1 MCILDIYFTTKE
13 MSESCRQIFLYL
25 ISVSID
31 LCLQMIP
38 KVAEQPERYSLIAL
52 PEPFIV
58 PGGRFREIYYW
69 YVNLSTYIH
78 NQYRIYDLPV

>member
-1 MCILDIYFTTKE
+1 MF
-13 MSESCRQIFLYL
+13 FLYL
-25 ISVSID
+25 ISVSIE

-38 KVAEQPERYSLIAL
+38 KVAEQPEHYSLIAL

-69 YVNLSTYIH
+69 YVNLSTYTACIRTTNIESESLH
-78 NQYRIYDLPV
+78 LVTV